1 MELGAW
7 GMEWRGMER
16 RTGSLETTFL
26 SFKPRTAVY
35 RERWDIATRIR
46 PFSTVKPTAER
57 SETDLSTAKAAKR
70 DRRRARSTY
79 VVAPTCHVAA
89 RTSHVAARTRL
100 VAARTKLVGAPHV
113 MLLAARSMLLR
124 AHVMLPAAPS
134 LLLRAHASWWPPQS
148 LLPRAHCYLSAWKTA
163 PKNRTTATPLLLS
176 PQPGNSSPA

>member
-7 GMEWRGMER
+7 GMEWRGMAR
-16 RTGSLETTFL
+16 RTERLETAFL

-79 VVAPTCHVAA
+79 VVAPTCHVAS
-89 RTSHVAARTRL
+89 RTKL
-100 VAARTKLVGAPHV
+100 VAARTSFVVA
-113 MLLAARSMLLR
+113 
-124 AHVMLPAAPS
+124 
-134 LLLRAHASWWPPQS
+134 
-148 LLPRAHCYLSAWKTA
+148 
-163 PKNRTTATPLLLS
+163 TTKPVATCRY
-176 PQPGNSSPA
+176 